1 MDMTRYKK
9 IFMEE
14 SREHLSK
21 LNQLAL
27 ELEKDPGNME
37 VVNTIFRE
45 AHSVKGMASSMG
57 YDPISELTHKIEDL
71 MDFARKGELVITP
84 EIVDVI
90 LKSIDILEIQLKA
103 VEKDGDPSEGLG
115 NVLEMLD
122 AAIFGKSPSAGIEA
136 EKIEE
141 LEEEI
146 PKPLPPSEDI
156 PDSTFKVVIRV
167 DVNAPKP
174 HVKALLGVKKLTE
187 IGRVMGLSPDLE
199 TLKEGFISGWGD
211 EPWEGEIKVNLLT
224 GVGEDDII
232 RALDGLSDI
241 LGYEIYKVDNKVD
254 LEHNSGFSAAEE
266 SISEEAEIKEEPQ
279 KPASEEI
286 GTKEGLEE
294 VSEEVVNVEG
304 MLPSGEILS
313 ELPRSVRIS
322 TDLLESFINLVG
334 ELLITKSHIEEA
346 GRGLGVQAL
355 DDAVNRLES
364 LIRELHAR
372 IITVRMMPL
381 ESILARLPRL
391 VRDLAREEGKEVD
404 FSVTGGD
411 IELDRSILEELTD
424 PLVHILRNAID
435 HGIEYPE
442 ERERLGKSSRGKI
455 TLNAYRERDLVIL
468 EVSDDGVGMDP
479 HKIKESAI
487 SRGVI
492 RKEQADLLS
501 DDDLILLT
509 FMPNLS
515 TSKEVSDISGRG
527 VGMDVVKTKVESLG
541 GSVNLEAPK
550 GIGTKVILVLP
561 LTVAII
567 QALLVRSSGET
578 FVLPLSKTIK
588 SVEVERTAVQRSQN
602 QRVVL
607 LDGEMIRLFSLA
619 DLLGLQGEKKENRII
634 TLILM
639 EVRGRSIGLE
649 VDEILGSQEVFIK
662 SLGQPL
668 EMISGFSG
676 ATVLGDGKPVL
687 ILDVVNLF

>member
-21 LNQLAL
+21 LNRLAL
-27 ELEKDPGNME
+27 ELEKDPGNID

-57 YDPISELTHKIEDL
+57 YDPISELTHKVEDL

-115 NVLEMLD
+115 NILEMLD
-122 AAIFGKSPSAGIEA
+122 AAIFGRSPSAEV
-136 EKIEE
+136 ETKKTDE

-146 PKPLPPSEDI
+146 PKPTPPSEEI
-156 PDSTFKVVIRV
+156 LDSTFKVVIRV

-199 TLKEGFISGWGD
+199 TLKKGFISGWGD
-211 EPWEGEIKVNLLT
+211 EPWGGEIKVNLLS

-241 LGYEIYKVDNKVD
+241 LGYEIYKIDNKVD
-254 LEHNSGFSAAEE
+254 LEHNSVVSPAEE
-266 SISEEAEIKEEPQ
+266 SISEEIETKEEPDFVGEDGIV
-279 KPASEEI
+279 SIEE
-286 GTKEGLEE
+286 
-294 VSEEVVNVEG
+294 

-391 VRDLAREEGKEVD
+391 VRDLAREKGKEVD

-442 ERERLGKSSRGKI
+442 ERELLGKSRRGKI
-455 TLNAYRERDLVIL
+455 TLNAYRERDLVFL
-468 EVSDDGVGMDP
+468 EVSDDGAGMDP
-479 HKIKESAI
+479 HRIKESAI

-501 DDDLILLT
+501 DNDLILLT

-550 GIGTKVILVLP
+550 GVGTKVILVLP

-567 QALLVRSSGET
+567 QALLVRASGET

-607 LDGEMIRLFSLA
+607 LDGEMIRLFSLS
-619 DLLGLQGEKKENRII
+619 DLLGLQGEKKEKRII
-634 TLILM
+634 TLILI
-639 EVRGRSIGLE
+639 EVRGRSMGLE

-668 EMISGFSG
+668 EMIHGFSG
-676 ATVLGDGKPVL
+676 ATILGDGKPVL

>member
-21 LNQLAL
+21 LNRLAL
-27 ELEKDPGNME
+27 ELEKDPENIE

-57 YDPISELTHKIEDL
+57 YEPISELTHKVEDL
-71 MDFARKGELVITP
+71 MDFARKGDLVITP

-90 LKSIDILEIQLKA
+90 LRSIDILEIQLKA

-122 AAIFGKSPSAGIEA
+122 AAIFGRSVSGGIETEKVDELK
-136 EKIEE
+136 EKIPE
-141 LEEEI
+141 
-146 PKPLPPSEDI
+146 PPPPSEDI
-156 PDSTFKVVIRV
+156 PDSTFRVVIRV

-187 IGRVMGLSPDLE
+187 IGRVLGLVPDLE
-199 TLKEGFISGWGD
+199 TLKKGFVSGREDDFWG
-211 EPWEGEIKVNLLT
+211 GEIKVNLLT

-241 LGYEIYKVDNKVD
+241 LGYEIYKVNNKAD
-254 LEHNSGFSAAEE
+254 LEHNSGISAAEE
-266 SISEEAEIKEEPQ
+266 ST
-279 KPASEEI
+279 SEEI
-286 GTKEGLEE
+286 ETKEESEG
-294 VSEEVVNVEG
+294 VSEEGVVSIEG

-346 GRGLGVQAL
+346 GRGLGVQVL
-355 DDAVNRLES
+355 DDAVNQLES

-391 VRDLAREEGKEVD
+391 IRDLAREKEKEVD
-404 FSVTGGD
+404 FSITGGD

-442 ERERLGKSSRGKI
+442 ERERLGKSRRGKI

-468 EVSDDGVGMDP
+468 EISDDGVGMDP
-479 HKIKESAI
+479 HEIKVSAI

-501 DDDLILLT
+501 DNDLILLT

-541 GSVNLEAPK
+541 GSVSLEAPK
-550 GIGTKVILVLP
+550 GMGTKVILVLP

-567 QALLVRSSGET
+567 QALLVRASGET
-578 FVLPLSKTIK
+578 FVLPLSKAIK
-588 SVEVERTAVQRSQN
+588 SVEVERAAVQRSQN

-619 DLLGLQGEKKENRII
+619 DLLGLQGKKEEDSII

-662 SLGQPL
+662 SLGKPL
-668 EMISGFSG
+668 EMIPGFSG
-676 ATVLGDGKPVL
+676 ATILGDGKPVL